1 MRTPFATLTPDPP
14 NVSCVVFDHLSP
26 SGPSRYPCPRV
37 DTPPQSLPSTLLNY
51 TINMKPT
58 LWGRLLFAVP
68 DQAVRFLL
76 KLTIITPPNT
86 MTVANTFCH
95 VSTSIPMMML
105 TTIAI
110 IGWT

>member
-1 MRTPFATLTPDPP
+1 MLTPDPP

-51 TINMKPT
+51 IKYETDPFEV
-58 LWGRLLFAVP
+58 GFLFAVP

-86 MTVANTFCH
+86 MTVASTFCH

-105 TTIAI
+105 MTMAI